1 MQGAKL
7 MISRGLPAAEE
18 AVPLAR
24 PPRPQ
29 PVEAAPPR
37 AAVPPAPAQEEA
49 PVSDI
54 HLVDYRLAALERLS
68 RLRDKGILSAEE
80 LAAEKALVLRLP
92 AGELELVPEQIV
104 RERGPSLLGR
114 LFGWKLLG
122 TGALA
127 GLLFTYVT
135 APQDL
140 AGLFERAT
148 GLLS

>member
-7 MISRGLPAAEE
+7 MISRGLPAAGE
-18 AVPLAR
+18 AVPLVR

-29 PVEAAPPR
+29 SIDAAPPPV
-37 AAVPPAPAQEEA
+37 AAVPA
-49 PVSDI
+49 PVRENSPASDI

-68 RLRDKGILSAEE
+68 RLRDKGMLSAEE

-127 GLLFTYVT
+127 GLIFTYLT

-140 AGLFERAT
+140 AGLVDRASR
-148 GLLS
+148 LLS